1 MLRDLPFHVVG
12 LSHHTA
18 GIQLREQLAF
28 TPAETSAWLQGQAA
42 AGSTAL
48 LLSTCNR
55 CEIYW
60 TGGPDLE
67 TWFLDFALS
76 RGVSIGESLLRLDGE
91 AAVRHLFDVTAGLES
106 QVLGEAEVLGQVR
119 RAYDAAREAGT
130 TNRLIDTVVS
140 AALVAGRRVRRE
152 TLLGR
157 HPSSV
162 GSAAV
167 DVAAS
172 LLTLADSRALV
183 LGAGEVAEAVLKAL
197 QGRAAGVALVNRRL
211 ERAAPLASA
220 FGAVTGEWEAL
231 DALLTASDL
240 VFVGTS
246 AGTPVLEAARL
257 AEAIGA
263 QGRQLTVFDLSVPRN
278 VDPAARDVPGVQL
291 LDLDDL
297 QRLRCPV
304 DGFTSP
310 TITHARSV
318 LEEELARLETSLRA
332 RAAAPKLAELHR
344 MAARLAAEEAEV
356 ALAQLGELGERERRV
371 VKEMAERLV
380 RRVLYPVSRTVR
392 EHEAREAETRENPAR
407 GSTDRG
413 STARESTARDRATRG
428 TPQEPVETTPAEPR
442 KELVSRA
449 PA

>member
-28 TPAETSAWLQGQAA
+28 SPAEVAAWLQGQAA

-67 TWFLDFALS
+67 AWFLDFALS
-76 RGVSIGESLLRLDGE
+76 RGVSIGEAVLRLDGE
-91 AAVRHLFDVTAGLES
+91 QAVRHLFDVTAGLDS
-106 QVLGEAEVLGQVR
+106 QILGEAEVLGQVR

-152 TLLGR
+152 TPLGR
-157 HPSSV
+157 HPASV

-172 LLTLADSRALV
+172 TLDLGEARALV

-197 QGRAAGVALVNRRL
+197 RGRTAGTALVSRRL

-220 FGAVTGEWEAL
+220 FGAVTDEWEAI
-231 DALLTASDL
+231 DALLATSDV

-257 AEAIGA
+257 AEALGSE
-263 QGRQLTVFDLSVPRN
+263 GREVAVFDLAVPRN
-278 VDPAARDVPGVQL
+278 VDPAARDVRGVRL
-291 LDLDDL
+291 FDLDDL

-310 TITHARSV
+310 TIAHAQRI
-318 LEEELARLETSLRA
+318 LEEELARLEISLRA
-332 RAAAPKLAELHR
+332 RVAAPRLAELHR
-344 MAARLAAEEAEV
+344 TAARLAQEEAEL
-356 ALAQLGELGERERRV
+356 ALAQLGDLGERERRV
-371 VKEMAERLV
+371 VEEMAERLV
-380 RRVLYPVSRTVR
+380 RRVLYPISRAVR
-392 EHEAREAETRENPAR
+392 EGGGRSDAPSSGE
-407 GSTDRG
+407 RG
-413 STARESTARDRATRG
+413 STAVGQPGKTISSDRGAADSRG
-428 TPQEPVETTPAEPR
+428 GAAPGDQQ
-442 KELVSRA
+442 KKLISRA